1 MVGVWGQWGPL
12 ATDRIGCPRLSPLAG
27 EGDAG
32 DQELDRCG
40 DQRVFVV
47 VVFVVAVFVVIVFV
61 VVVFALVAEEVDAGD
76 QELDRCG
83 DQRVNTICNV

>member
-1 MVGVWGQWGPL
+1 M
-12 ATDRIGCPRLSPLAG
+12 ATDRIGCPRLSPPAG

-47 VVFVVAVFVVIVFV
+47 VVFVVIVLVDVVFA
-61 VVVFALVAEEVDAGD
+61 VVVFALVAEEGDAGD

>member
-1 MVGVWGQWGPL
+1 M
-12 ATDRIGCPRLSPLAG
+12 ATDRIGCPRLSPPA
-27 EGDAG
+27 EEDDAG

-47 VVFVVAVFVVIVFV
+47 VVFVV
-61 VVVFALVAEEVDAGD
+61 VVFAVVVSALVSEEGDAGD

-83 DQRVNTICNV
+83 D

>member
-1 MVGVWGQWGPL
+1 M
-12 ATDRIGCPRLSPLAG
+12 ATDRIGCPRLSPPAG

-47 VVFVVAVFVVIVFV
+47 VVFVVVVFAFA
-61 VVVFALVAEEVDAGD
+61 VFALVSEEGDAGD

>member
-47 VVFVVAVFVVIVFV
+47 VVS
-61 VVVFALVAEEVDAGD
+61 ALVAEEGDAGD
-76 QELDRCG
+76 QEVDSCG

>member
-1 MVGVWGQWGPL
+1 M
-12 ATDRIGCPRLSPLAG
+12 ATDRIGCPRLSPPA
-27 EGDAG
+27 EQGDAG

-47 VVFVVAVFVVIVFV
+47 VVFVVVVFA
-61 VVVFALVAEEVDAGD
+61 VVVFTLVAEEVDAGD